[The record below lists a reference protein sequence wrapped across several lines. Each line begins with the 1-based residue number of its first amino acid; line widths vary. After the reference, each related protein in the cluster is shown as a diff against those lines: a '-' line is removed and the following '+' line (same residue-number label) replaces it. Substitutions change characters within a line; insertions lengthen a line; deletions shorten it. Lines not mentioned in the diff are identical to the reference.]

1 MTTAPT
7 YMSTWNTSWTSVSI
21 TKNTIAYH
29 HLTPQTFMETFKM
42 CRRWFLVL
50 SLKASPANCSLTA
63 NNTGNSNKSKKKGEV
78 LGWMANTTAYNPTFP
93 IGHFKL
99 QWHVTSPSNL
109 GQKTTQKTNLPENSS
124 WFGKWQKPHC
134 RRGGEPHKWRLN
146 CWSISLETISRRR
159 NIKDISKIQFVLIL
173 WRLSLSPVHLIVDY
187 SHCLF
192 SSCYLYISD
201 ILVNLYAF
209 NIIN

>member
-1 MTTAPT
+1 M
-7 YMSTWNTSWTSVSI
+7 NFSVHHQLNI
-21 TKNTIAYH
+21 TIWH
-29 HLTPQTFMETFKM
+29 HKHLW
-42 CRRWFLVL
+42 RL
-50 SLKASPANCSLTA
+50 SRCVEDDFQFSLLPVITLKASPANCSLTA

-99 QWHVTSPSNL
+99 QWHVTSPPNL

-146 CWSISLETISRRR
+146 CWSISLETYQEGET
-159 NIKDISKIQFVLIL
+159 SKT
-173 WRLSLSPVHLIVDY
+173 SLKY
-187 SHCLF
+187 SLF
-192 SSCYLYISD
+192 
-201 ILVNLYAF
+201 
-209 NIIN
+209 

>member
-63 NNTGNSNKSKKKGEV
+63 NNTRELKQVEKKGEV
-78 LGWMANTTAYNPTFP
+78 LGWMENTTAYNPTAFP
-93 IGHFKL
+93 LATLNFSGMLLVHQIWDKKRLKKQIF
-99 QWHVTSPSNL
+99 
-109 GQKTTQKTNLPENSS
+109 QKTHRDLESDRNHIV
-124 WFGKWQKPHC
+124 G
-134 RRGGEPHKWRLN
+134 GGE
-146 CWSISLETISRRR
+146 SLTNEDWTVDQYLWKL
-159 NIKDISKIQFVLIL
+159 IKKAKHQ
-173 WRLSLSPVHLIVDY
+173 RHL
-187 SHCLF
+187 
-192 SSCYLYISD
+192 
-201 ILVNLYAF
+201 
-209 NIIN
+209 

>member
-63 NNTGNSNKSKKKGEV
+63 NNTGNSNKSRKRLKFLAGWQTLLIIPPFPLATLNFSGMLLVHQIWDKKRLKKQI
-78 LGWMANTTAYNPTFP
+78 F
-93 IGHFKL
+93 
-99 QWHVTSPSNL
+99 
-109 GQKTTQKTNLPENSS
+109 QKTHRDLESDRNHIV
-124 WFGKWQKPHC
+124 G
-134 RRGGEPHKWRLN
+134 GGE
-146 CWSISLETISRRR
+146 SLINEDWTVDQYLWKL
-159 NIKDISKIQFVLIL
+159 IKKAKHQ
-173 WRLSLSPVHLIVDY
+173 RHL
-187 SHCLF
+187 
-192 SSCYLYISD
+192 
-201 ILVNLYAF
+201 
-209 NIIN
+209 

>member
-1 MTTAPT
+1 MREINVNTNDIKTNMTTAPT

-93 IGHFKL
+93 ISHFKL
-99 QWHVTSPSNL
+99 QWHVTSPPNL

-146 CWSISLETISRRR
+146 CWSISLETYQEGET
-159 NIKDISKIQFVLIL
+159 SKT
-173 WRLSLSPVHLIVDY
+173 SLKY
-187 SHCLF
+187 SLF
-192 SSCYLYISD
+192 
-201 ILVNLYAF
+201 
-209 NIIN
+209 